1 MQISYSITPSIQESH
16 ADSMKRMMKEDKI
29 VSDGKATAYY
39 DFPVGATTLNDIIEY
54 KNMSF
59 ARGNIFKAVYR
70 LGEKDG
76 IDDEY
81 DLNKIIYYAERMLNQ
96 IKNNKQQP

>member
-1 MQISYSITPSIQESH
+1 MTIKYSTDSFKQESY
-16 ADSMKRMMKEDKI
+16 ASSVKRMMKEDKI

-39 DFPVGATTLNDIIEY
+39 DFPVGAVTLNDIIEY
-54 KNMSF
+54 KEMSF
-59 ARGNIFKAVYR
+59 ARGNIFKAAYR

-81 DLNKIIYYAERMLNQ
+81 DLNKIIYYAERMLNV
-96 IKNNKQQP
+96 IKNKK

>member
-1 MQISYSITPSIQESH
+1 MPYDEPQESYH
-16 ADSMKRMMKEDKI
+16 ESIARMTKEAKI
-29 VSDGKATAYY
+29 TSDGKATAYY
-39 DFPVGATTLNDIIEY
+39 DFPEGATTLNDIIEF

-59 ARGNIFKAVYR
+59 ARGNIFKAAYR
-70 LGEKDG
+70 LGEKNG

-96 IKNNKQQP
+96 IRKAK